1 MPRPPRKTPDELMKE
16 AFWSR
21 MDICRLFRKAPKTID
36 RVIHHPDPKKRLPGL
51 IINGEFYA
59 ERKRVLAFFRY
70 KPGNDLTL
78 GCKNDQTRR
87 VI

>member
-1 MPRPPRKTPDELMKE
+1 MKE

-36 RVIHHPDPKKRLPGL
+36 RYINHPDPKKRLPGL

-59 ERKRVLAFFRY
+59 EKTRVLRFFRY
-70 KPGNDLTL
+70 SPGKDIEIEGNGYKSCLKTNANT
-78 GCKNDQTRR
+78 KN
-87 VI
+87 